1 VETYQLPALP
11 DSFANAA
18 PQAPTTAAGQDT
30 KTALTTQTT
39 LQLSVS
45 GPTYEASTHI
55 PASRLA
61 QITTWAQASV
71 RSKNFTS
78 QWLATYAR
86 GIGLDTSLLDMVVK
100 NTTALNA
107 GEVGDLTLQA
117 TRLMDQVNNKIPKN
131 VVDARFMQQVQQQKL
146 RIEQIISKVKAISQ
160 AIEDALRKYQSLAV
174 PIAEVRAKLQEKY
187 DLMFEAIVLN
197 QQLAEKEDQST
208 DILVSKTAELEI
220 LAKSLPA
227 YVAELR
233 AKKDQPE
240 ADKDALDAE
249 INRLNGM
256 MPLITKALS
265 MLKPMIFTGNNAVGR
280 YLNLSNMAGGRAMV
294 LGLFISVGMYRW
306 ESDIVTQLQE
316 MNQLAVGLAES
327 NIEAV
332 MNQQAQ
338 ASSAGYVSAV
348 QDYMDMLNRWTTT
361 VATLQQIVDD
371 TAKAQDILTKGFAQ
385 LKSEYGKTSSVV
397 QDAFTKVQASQQA
410 YNLEMERIAAA

>member
-146 RIEQIISKVKAISQ
+146 RIEQIIGKVKAISQ